1 MNNLN
6 LKTDGIAGVLSSMKI
21 KFKILSG
28 FLMILTIMAVIAGF
42 GYFGFVRI
50 GHDIEQYGEYVEEAS
65 LIGEIET
72 EFLKLRNYAR
82 QFTQDGNEK
91 DAEKV
96 AELEKEI
103 RPMIKTAFEN
113 LKKAEHREEMKA
125 PEDAFNVYM
134 KDFYLAGGYKH
145 EFQTLIN
152 EELEPFGVKVT
163 EDLDIIIKDAAAEGN
178 AEAVIYASTARAHV
192 LLARLYSSILIG
204 REDSSFGPKVRKEF
218 EEAEIALEALGKV
231 TRTSKE
237 KELQQEA
244 FAIFKKYESV
254 FEKVHED
261 QVKLKN
267 LVDGEMTKA
276 AQEIAYD
283 AEKLQDQIAAIEEEI
298 RDDINEAINTAE
310 IEMLIAGVIGM
321 VVGLLSAVMIGG
333 AISKPIIAM
342 TESMTTLADGNL
354 EIEIPAQNRKDEIG
368 EMARAVEVFKENGIE
383 QNRLEAE
390 AEANRKQAEE
400 EKERQQAAEAKREQD
415 EAKREQEKA
424 EAETERQHKAEEEKR
439 EMMVKMADD
448 FEASVGKVV
457 EAVSSSS
464 TEMQSSAQSMSST
477 AEETNSQ
484 STAVAA
490 AAEQASAN
498 VQTVAAAAEELSA
511 SITEISRQ
519 VSQSSKISSEAVKE
533 AERTDE
539 QVQGLAMAAEKIG
552 EVVGLI
558 SDIAEQTNLLALN
571 ATIEAAR
578 AGDAGKGF
586 AVVANEV
593 KSLASQTATAT
604 SEIETQIGA
613 IQSATQEAVGA
624 IQGIGKTINEVN
636 EIATTI
642 ASAVEE
648 QSAAT
653 QEIAR
658 NVEQAAIGTNEV
670 TSNIAGV
677 TQAAGE
683 TGHAAGQIQ
692 EAAGELSLQSE
703 TLKTEVDRF
712 LTEIRAG

>member
-125 PEDAFNVYM
+125 LEDAFNVYM

-254 FEKVHED
+254 FEKVHE
-261 QVKLKN
+261 
-267 LVDGEMTKA
+267 GCP
-276 AQEIAYD
+276 
-283 AEKLQDQIAAIEEEI
+283 
-298 RDDINEAINTAE
+298 
-310 IEMLIAGVIGM
+310 G
-321 VVGLLSAVMIGG
+321 
-333 AISKPIIAM
+333 
-342 TESMTTLADGNL
+342 
-354 EIEIPAQNRKDEIG
+354 
-368 EMARAVEVFKENGIE
+368 
-383 QNRLEAE
+383 NRL
-390 AEANRKQAEE
+390 
-400 EKERQQAAEAKREQD
+400 
-415 EAKREQEKA
+415 
-424 EAETERQHKAEEEKR
+424 
-439 EMMVKMADD
+439 
-448 FEASVGKVV
+448 
-457 EAVSSSS
+457 
-464 TEMQSSAQSMSST
+464 
-477 AEETNSQ
+477 
-484 STAVAA
+484 
-490 AAEQASAN
+490 
-498 VQTVAAAAEELSA
+498 
-511 SITEISRQ
+511 
-519 VSQSSKISSEAVKE
+519 
-533 AERTDE
+533 
-539 QVQGLAMAAEKIG
+539 
-552 EVVGLI
+552 
-558 SDIAEQTNLLALN
+558 
-571 ATIEAAR
+571 
-578 AGDAGKGF
+578 
-586 AVVANEV
+586 
-593 KSLASQTATAT
+593 
-604 SEIETQIGA
+604 
-613 IQSATQEAVGA
+613 
-624 IQGIGKTINEVN
+624 
-636 EIATTI
+636 
-642 ASAVEE
+642 
-648 QSAAT
+648 
-653 QEIAR
+653 
-658 NVEQAAIGTNEV
+658 
-670 TSNIAGV
+670 
-677 TQAAGE
+677 
-683 TGHAAGQIQ
+683 
-692 EAAGELSLQSE
+692 
-703 TLKTEVDRF
+703 
-712 LTEIRAG
+712 